1 MYNEEFVNIILQWV
15 ISFYVPSVAL
25 AYGRTTTVRRN
36 FYLLHFFQQIT
47 EQQTSSNFN
56 ALMSLVERNA
66 DGRNFHRTVVR
77 SYYGRNLD
85 GLSLKKIC
93 GIAFISIRK
102 NYSSTNFQKC
112 KKLNTVFPRIVSAL
126 EQFPPLNSFR
136 GQNLLKINS
145 FLP

>member
-1 MYNEEFVNIILQWV
+1 MYNEEFVNVILQWV

-36 FYLLHFFQQIT
+36 FYLLQFFQQIRP
-47 EQQTSSNFN
+47 

-85 GLSLKKIC
+85 GLSLKKIY
-93 GIAFISIRK
+93 GISLISIRG

-112 KKLNTVFPRIVSAL
+112 KNLSTVFPRIISSL
-126 EQFPPLNSFR
+126 EYFPHPRVRKLFKFSLHKRKLNAET
-136 GQNLLKINS
+136 I
-145 FLP
+145 